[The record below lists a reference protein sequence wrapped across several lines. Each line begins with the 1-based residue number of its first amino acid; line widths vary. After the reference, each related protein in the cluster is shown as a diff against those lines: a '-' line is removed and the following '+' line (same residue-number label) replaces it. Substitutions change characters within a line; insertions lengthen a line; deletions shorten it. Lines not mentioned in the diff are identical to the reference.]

1 MTMPM
6 LIRIIALLT
15 LGYLILPL
23 VVVIG
28 ASLTATKFLAF
39 PPQGITLDWYAVV
52 LNDPTYVRSFAVSA
66 VLALVATAA
75 AILIALPAAIAIAR
89 YDFRGK
95 AALSALLL
103 SPLVLPHIVIGAA
116 LLQYGASIGLV
127 RNFAALLVGHVVI
140 VTPFVLRSLLPQFS
154 HEQLS
159 LEEASRDLGAG
170 AWATFVHVTL
180 PQIRA
185 GLVSGAIFAFITSF
199 INVELSIFNTTSDL
213 NTIPVQLFNYVQY
226 SVDPSIAAIASL
238 TIIAAAIAIILI
250 DWLIGLDFLSDK

>member
-66 VLALVATAA
+66 VLALVATVA

-140 VTPFVLRSLLPQFS
+140 VTPFALRSLLPQFS

-226 SVDPSIAAIASL
+226 SVDPSIAAVASL